1 VSSYKT
7 FLQSLFYPSAD
18 GSFQPW
24 LQNHGSVAPS
34 VQTKGVD
41 SFFLRFV
48 KNMDGT
54 SALSAEQ
61 SITG

>member
-34 VQTKGVD
+34 V
-41 SFFLRFV
+41 
-48 KNMDGT
+48 
-54 SALSAEQ
+54 
-61 SITG
+61 